1 MKAKKFI
8 PIILLSIILL
18 LLAACSDDKVQLSI
32 KPEINKYSPLMSS
45 VPGIPLN
52 AELKTKINDENI
64 KFHWIAEQGTFL
76 SWDGSKVETLGK
88 DVKTDR
94 QKVYWSIDTNEKIK
108 KSSFRIYLK
117 VEDADSSK
125 VISETS
131 IQIEQDKEG
140 SFKGFFS
147 VKEQ

>member
-1 MKAKKFI
+1 MKVKKSI
-8 PIILLSIILL
+8 SIILLSIMLL
-18 LLAACSDDKVQLSI
+18 LLAACSDGKVQLSI

-52 AELKTKINDENI
+52 AELKTKISRKNI
-64 KFHWIAEQGTFL
+64 KFYWTAEQGTFL
-76 SWDGSKVETLGK
+76 SWDGGKVETLGK
-88 DVKTDR
+88 NVKTDR
-94 QKVYWSIDTNEKIK
+94 QKIYWSIDANEKIK

-117 VEDADSSK
+117 VEDANSSK

-131 IQIEQDKEG
+131 IQIEQDRE
-140 SFKGFFS
+140 GFFL

>member
-1 MKAKKFI
+1 MKVKKSM

-18 LLAACSDDKVQLSI
+18 LLTACSDDKVQLSI

-52 AELKTKINDENI
+52 AELKTKISGENI
-64 KFHWIAEQGTFL
+64 KFHWTAEQGTFL
-76 SWDGSKVETLGK
+76 SWDGGKVETLGK
-88 DVKTDR
+88 NVKTDR
-94 QKVYWSIDTNEKIK
+94 QKIYWSIDTNEKIK

-117 VEDADSSK
+117 VEDANSSK

-131 IQIEQDKEG
+131 IQIEQDR
-140 SFKGFFS
+140 KGFFL